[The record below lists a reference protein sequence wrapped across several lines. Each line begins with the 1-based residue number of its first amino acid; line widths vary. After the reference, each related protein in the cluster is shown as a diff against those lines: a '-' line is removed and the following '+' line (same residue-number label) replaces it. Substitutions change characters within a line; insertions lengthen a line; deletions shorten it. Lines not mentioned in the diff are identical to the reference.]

1 MKIGTLSS
9 IAFVP
14 VLLVQFA
21 GTAEAQ
27 ANPVHTHIGH
37 VLTSFN
43 ATPNAQGLL
52 PVALAEA
59 RVAAQ
64 HADLA
69 ARDLANLGAMKTHAG
84 HVLHALSPAD
94 GSQGPGQGFG
104 VRRATEGV
112 VSHVGFAADAE
123 SASQNVATH
132 SGHVTASAGNVVQW
146 TDEAVAL
153 IGRIQAA
160 ETADQAAPLIE
171 QLQALTARIL
181 SGNDANG
188 DGRVSWEAGEGG
200 LEIVEQHMGLM
211 ARGEGL

>member
-1 MKIGTLSS
+1 MKIGTLCSL
-9 IAFVP
+9 AAVP
-14 VLLVQFA
+14 VLIAQFA
-21 GTAEAQ
+21 GTAQAQ

-37 VLTSFN
+37 VITSFN

-64 HADLA
+64 HAGLA
-69 ARDLANLGAMKTHAG
+69 ARDPSNLEGMKMHAG
-84 HVLHALSPAD
+84 HVLHALSPAE

-104 VRRATEGV
+104 VKRATEGV

-123 SASQNVATH
+123 TASQNVTTH
-132 SGHVTASAGNVVQW
+132 SGHVRASAGNVVQW

-153 IGRIQAA
+153 AARIQAA
-160 ETADQAAPLIE
+160 GTAAEAAPLIE
-171 QLQALTARIL
+171 QLQNLTTRIV
-181 SGNDANG
+181 GGHDANG

-200 LEIVEQHMGLM
+200 LELVEQHMGLM